1 MTEEQIKKKA
11 DKYLKAYT
19 DRSIHITKDRLL
31 QLMIREAFI
40 DGYKAGFKDCAK
52 SRLNVTT
59 ISDCP
64 IKDDWHYVKDGEYPK
79 DESKVLCI
87 LGDFENDNCEVGYYF
102 QGKQEDNKRWCF
114 QNYNL
119 PDDSEEDWG
128 VSAWKEIVLPKEI
141 V

>member
-1 MTEEQIKKKA
+1 MTEEK
-11 DKYLKAYT
+11 LKAKSNAIL
-19 DRSIHITKDRLL
+19 DKLEEDGFDLGDWSIEDAHNNG
-31 QLMIREAFI
+31 FI
-40 DGYKAGFKDCAK
+40 DGYHEGFKDCAK

>member
-1 MTEEQIKKKA
+1 MTEEK
-11 DKYLKAYT
+11 LKAKSNAIL
-19 DRSIHITKDRLL
+19 DKLEEDGFDLGDWSIEDAHNNG
-31 QLMIREAFI
+31 FI
-40 DGYKAGFKDCAK
+40 DGYHEGFKDCAK

-64 IKDDWHYVKDGEYPK
+64 IKDDWHYVKDGKYPK